1 MMYQAIKGGC
11 NTKHK
16 KGFQISRPDGLDHYV
31 ILIIKSHG
39 EFIINGISS
48 LATPG
53 TAIVLAPNTP
63 YSYGNPIDSYSD
75 DWLHFEIHDNSCFEK
90 YQLLTNQL
98 FSIKNT
104 DVYTFYLRQILW
116 EASYG
121 DKNTSSENT
130 NALFT
135 VLLNHL
141 LTDFQDQHD
150 NAAKNPFQVPF
161 QNLRLS
167 LQNSVNEAHTIKKH
181 AKDMGIN
188 EYYFQHLYTDF
199 FGISFQQDLIQ
210 MRIDYAKYILETTSL
225 SIEQVAEI
233 SGYANEVHFFRQ
245 FKQLTGMTPAK
256 YRKSVQ

>member
-1 MMYQAIKGGC
+1 MFYAIKGGC
-11 NTKHK
+11 NTRHQ
-16 KGFQISRPDGLDHYV
+16 KGFHISRPDGLDHYV

-39 EFIINGISS
+39 EFIINGLSS

-63 YSYGNPIDSYSD
+63 YSYGNPKDSYSD
-75 DWLHFEIHDNSCFEK
+75 DWLHFEIHDDSCFQK
-90 YQLLTNQL
+90 YYFLTNQL
-98 FSIKNT
+98 FSIRNA
-104 DVYTFYLRQILW
+104 DVYTFCIRQILW

-121 DKNTSSENT
+121 TKETTSENT

-141 LTDFQDQHD
+141 LTDFQG
-150 NAAKNPFQVPF
+150 KNDTIANSTFQIPFQH
-161 QNLRLS
+161 LRLS
-167 LQNSVNEAHTIKKH
+167 LQNSIAEHHTIKRH
-181 AKDMGIN
+181 AKEMGIS
-188 EYYFQHLYTDF
+188 EFYFQHLYTQF

-210 MRIDYAKYILETTSL
+210 MRIDHAKYILETSSL

-233 SGYANEVHFFRQ
+233 SGYTNEVHFFRQ
-245 FKQLTGMTPAK
+245 FKQITGSTPAK

>member
-1 MMYQAIKGGC
+1 MFHAIKGGC
-11 NTKHK
+11 NTRHK
-16 KGFQISRPDGLDHYV
+16 KGFHISRPDGLDHYV

-39 EFIINGISS
+39 EFIINGLSS

-63 YSYGNPIDSYSD
+63 YSYGNPEDSYSD
-75 DWLHFEIHDNSCFEK
+75 DWLHFEIHNDSCIET
-90 YQLLTNQL
+90 YQFLMNQL
-98 FSIKNT
+98 FSIKSA
-104 DVYTFYLRQILW
+104 DVYTFCIRQILW

-121 DKNTSSENT
+121 AKETTVENT

-141 LTDFQDQHD
+141 LTDYKSKNDIMANNVFQI
-150 NAAKNPFQVPF
+150 PF

-167 LQNSVNEAHTIKKH
+167 LQNSIAENHTIKKH
-181 AKDMGIN
+181 AKEMGIN
-188 EYYFQHLYTDF
+188 EFYFQHLYTRF

-210 MRIDYAKYILETTSL
+210 MRIDHAKYILETTSL

-233 SGYANEVHFFRQ
+233 SGYTNEVHFFRQ
-245 FKQLTGMTPAK
+245 FKQITGMTPTK